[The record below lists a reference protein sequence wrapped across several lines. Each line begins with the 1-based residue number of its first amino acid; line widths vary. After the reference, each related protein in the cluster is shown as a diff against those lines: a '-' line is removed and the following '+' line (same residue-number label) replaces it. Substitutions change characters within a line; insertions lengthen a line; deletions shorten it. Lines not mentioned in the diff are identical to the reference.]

1 MRIRGEGL
9 ASGRAGGEAPAPV
22 KTCRSCP
29 VPGIQVLLYDGTCA
43 FCAESVQTVLR
54 HDRRGTL
61 KFAPLHGVFAAS
73 VRARHPELGSID
85 SMVWVE
91 PAGGS
96 EQVFVRSAAALRVA
110 RYLGGIWQV
119 ALLGRLLPE
128 EVRDVLYDFIA
139 RHRHRMTR
147 PSESC
152 LVVPPEQSDRFLE

>member
-1 MRIRGEGL
+1 VL
-9 ASGRAGGEAPAPV
+9 A
-22 KTCRSCP
+22 
-29 VPGIQVLLYDGTCA
+29 VPVLLYDGTCA

-61 KFAPLHGVFAAS
+61 KFAPLHGGFAAS

-91 PAGGS
+91 PAPGGS

-110 RYLGGIWQV
+110 RYLGGIWRV

-128 EVRDVLYDFIA
+128 AVRDALYDFIA
-139 RHRHRMTR
+139 RHRHRMAR
-147 PSESC
+147 PPESC
-152 LVVPPEQSDRFLE
+152 LVVPADQGDRFLE